1 MSFSRPW
8 RQRVFSFRTAVRAD
22 VQIAKE
28 AAIRGKQRQV
38 IKPKGWLAS
47 LNCAIEGIIYAF
59 KTQKHIKL
67 HYLIAVVALILS
79 LVLRLPV
86 QEFVLFAI
94 SIIVLLFAEM
104 LNTAIEETVNLIED
118 KHHVLAKNAKDV
130 AAGAVLIASIGVAI
144 VSFMIFTKY
153 IAAPASLGFRGI
165 HEFTGYMALIS
176 LLIVLI
182 AVVVCKSI
190 GHSGRPLH
198 GGMPS
203 GHAAVAFSLFTSIT
217 LLTASPIIA
226 ILAFILAIMVSH
238 SRLLGAIHTRLEILL
253 GALLGAGLTLLIYR
267 IFLYTGP

>member
-1 MSFSRPW
+1 MSKDR
-8 RQRVFSFRTAVRAD
+8 R
-22 VQIAKE
+22 I
-28 AAIRGKQRQV
+28 
-38 IKPKGWLAS
+38 IKPSGWLGS
-47 LNCAIEGIIYAF
+47 LNCAIEGVIYAF

-67 HYLIAVVALILS
+67 HYLIAVAALIFS

-144 VSFMIFTKY
+144 VVYMLFTKY
-153 IAAPASLGFRGI
+153 MVEPSLIALRGV
-165 HEFTGYMALIS
+165 HDFSGHVAVIS
-176 LLIVLI
+176 LLLVLI
-182 AVVVCKSI
+182 AVVACKSL

-203 GHAAVAFSLFTSIT
+203 GHAAVAFSLASSIT
-217 LLTASPIIA
+217 LLTGSPIVA
-226 ILAFILAIMVSH
+226 VLSFVLAIMVSQ
-238 SRLLGAIHTRLEILL
+238 SRLIGGIHTRVEILL
-253 GALLGAGLTLLIYR
+253 GALLGTGLTFLIYR